1 MKYAKWL
8 PEESRRESWQELVT
22 RNKAMHLKKYPQMA
36 EKIEEAY
43 KYVYDKSV
51 LPSMRSLQFGGKPIE
66 LSPARGYNCS
76 YLPMSH
82 VLAFSELMFLLLSGT
97 GVGYSVQRHHVDSL
111 PEVKLPTRTKRYLI
125 GDSIEGW
132 ADAVKALIRS
142 YLDGKAYPQFDF
154 SDIRPKGARLKTSG
168 GIAPG
173 PEPLKEC
180 LFQIQKIL
188 DRKANGDKLSPL
200 DVHDINCYIAE
211 AVLSGGI
218 RRSAMISLFSVT
230 DDDMLSCKTG
240 SWWEQNPQRAF
251 ANNSVVVVRHR
262 ITKPAFDHLWKRIR
276 LGNTGEPG
284 IYFTNDKDIGT
295 NPCAEVSLKP
305 YQFCN
310 LTTINLS
317 DVETQDELE
326 DRAAA
331 ASFIGTLQAGYTHFH
346 YLRDVW
352 QTTTEEDALIGV
364 SMTGLATHRLKDFD
378 LTKAAAIVKRTN
390 TTTAK
395 AIGIKAAARCT
406 VIKPEGTASLV
417 VGASSGIHAWHSAY
431 YIRRLRVSKNE
442 PVYNYMYANFPDAV
456 EDDYFKPH
464 TQAVISF
471 PIKAPEGAIT
481 REEPAIELLDRVAHV
496 YQTWIRPGHR
506 RGSNHNNVSTT
517 VSIKPNE
524 WDDVGKW
531 MWAHRKEFT
540 AIATLPH
547 DVGEYIQAPFEEIDE
562 KTYNNIQHLTKID
575 LSHIH
580 ESEDNTDLKGEAAC
594 AGGVCEIR

>member
-276 LGNTGEPG
+276 LGNT
-284 IYFTNDKDIGT
+284 
-295 NPCAEVSLKP
+295 
-305 YQFCN
+305 
-310 LTTINLS
+310 
-317 DVETQDELE
+317 
-326 DRAAA
+326 
-331 ASFIGTLQAGYTHFH
+331 
-346 YLRDVW
+346 
-352 QTTTEEDALIGV
+352 
-364 SMTGLATHRLKDFD
+364 
-378 LTKAAAIVKRTN
+378 
-390 TTTAK
+390 
-395 AIGIKAAARCT
+395 
-406 VIKPEGTASLV
+406 
-417 VGASSGIHAWHSAY
+417 
-431 YIRRLRVSKNE
+431 
-442 PVYNYMYANFPDAV
+442 
-456 EDDYFKPH
+456 
-464 TQAVISF
+464 
-471 PIKAPEGAIT
+471 
-481 REEPAIELLDRVAHV
+481 
-496 YQTWIRPGHR
+496 
-506 RGSNHNNVSTT
+506 
-517 VSIKPNE
+517 
-524 WDDVGKW
+524 
-531 MWAHRKEFT
+531 
-540 AIATLPH
+540 
-547 DVGEYIQAPFEEIDE
+547 
-562 KTYNNIQHLTKID
+562 
-575 LSHIH
+575 
-580 ESEDNTDLKGEAAC
+580 
-594 AGGVCEIR
+594 